1 VDLQEFNALP
11 ADELRPQLAACCDVP
26 RWVNHLLAG
35 RPYADSAAL
44 VGAADAISRDLTDT
58 EVAQALAAHP
68 RIGDRAEGDTTEA
81 SWSRKEQSGVGDDP
95 AVRAALAA
103 GNRAYEQRFNQVF
116 LICATGL
123 TADQMLT
130 ALHERLKND
139 PTTEATAVRTEL
151 RKIATLRL
159 TNLVPATKEIP
170 A

>member
-1 VDLQEFNALP
+1 MDLQEFNALP
-11 ADELRPQLAACCDVP
+11 ADELCPLLTACCDVP
-26 RWVNHLLAG
+26 RWVNHLLTG
-35 RPYADSAAL
+35 RPYPDSTAL
-44 VGAADAISRDLTDT
+44 LSAADAISRDLSDA

-68 RIGDRAEGDTTEA
+68 RIGDRAEGNTTEA

-95 AVRAALAA
+95 AIREALAA

-123 TADQMLT
+123 SADQMLT
-130 ALHERLKND
+130 ALRERLTND

-159 TNLVPATKEIP
+159 TKLVPLTKEIP